1 MPGNLS
7 VEYNICQVSNM
18 AENNEEEV
26 KDSDTDTKNP
36 SEIANTDENK
46 TVISNNV
53 GNDDNLKKEQEI
65 KKQESLVIL
74 VIAITLLNVTHAAVD
89 SQIKENTDKL
99 EGVSDNIRKISD
111 KDFRSE
117 FIGQEWTYFLNKT
130 SSGRIIISVN
140 EGVKKLNPFWN
151 LVLGVNY
158 SFSWGFWI
166 AFLIWLT
173 LFFILL
179 PPSEIFFK
187 KKIYA
192 VLSSFAIA
200 SLIGLAGVI
209 KEATEVIGSIINN
222 IWTAVLIF
230 LLLILITFIAKR
242 SNKFWK
248 QLKEKEAKRKEEQS
262 REILFIDAETV
273 RKKSKKEK
281 YNDD

>member
-1 MPGNLS
+1 MS
-7 VEYNICQVSNM
+7 
-18 AENNEEEV
+18 
-26 KDSDTDTKNP
+26 
-36 SEIANTDENK
+36 
-46 TVISNNV
+46 
-53 GNDDNLKKEQEI
+53 LKRRLMI
-65 KKQESLVIL
+65 NLVIL